1 MLGREGPS
9 PVGLHHLM
17 SVAGDKGG
25 LAIWAGGAG
34 EEVVVTEATCMKG
47 LDLSTWGSS
56 LKRSRGEALEGS

>member
-9 PVGLHHLM
+9 RQAFTTSCLWQGTR
-17 SVAGDKGG
+17 VAWPSSEGVC
-25 LAIWAGGAG
+25 

-56 LKRSRGEALEGS
+56 LKRSRGEASEGS